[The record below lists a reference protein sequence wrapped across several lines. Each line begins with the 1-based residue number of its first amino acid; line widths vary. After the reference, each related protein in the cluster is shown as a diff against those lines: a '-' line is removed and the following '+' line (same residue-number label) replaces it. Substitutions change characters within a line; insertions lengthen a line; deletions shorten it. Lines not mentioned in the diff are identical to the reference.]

1 MDIKHNKNGM
11 GGWTV
16 ITLAMALQSDR
27 IHELCSNGV
36 QKKRENFFF
45 SSSSS
50 SSSSRA
56 TTWATHYMTTS
67 SKTHKNA

>member
-45 SSSSS
+45 PLLLLLLLLELLHGLL
-50 SSSSRA
+50 
-56 TTWATHYMTTS
+56 TT
-67 SKTHKNA
+67 